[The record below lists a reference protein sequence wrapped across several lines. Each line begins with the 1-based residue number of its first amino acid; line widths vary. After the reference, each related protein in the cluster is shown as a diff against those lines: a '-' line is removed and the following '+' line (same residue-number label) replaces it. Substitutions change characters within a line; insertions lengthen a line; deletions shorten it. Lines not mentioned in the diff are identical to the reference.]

1 MGRGGKREGAGRP
14 RTYSDRRSIP
24 GDMLELID
32 AMLYQRKKHGI
43 RKFEVTYETKAG
55 IQMSLNTAPPTADS
69 ENNGKVRLYIDNEMR
84 PRVERTERAVAVFVG
99 DALGVKNALEAM
111 RKGMDLETFEFLAEM
126 NGLTKES

>member
-1 MGRGGKREGAGRP
+1 MSRGGKREGAGRP
-14 RTYSDRRSIP
+14 RMYSDRRSIP

-43 RKFEVTYETKAG
+43 HKFEVTYETKAG
-55 IQMSLNTAPPTADS
+55 IQMSLNTTPLTTDS
-69 ENNGKVRLYIDNEMR
+69 ENSGKVRLYIDNEMR
-84 PRVERTERAVAVFVG
+84 PRIERTERAVAAFVG
-99 DALGVKNALEAM
+99 DAGGVKNALEAM